1 MLSPAMVAI
10 NNICLLFYD
19 RTAHKP
25 TPYSSATTAENIVL
39 EEMTV
44 QPCITAALLSNL
56 LNGLCIELLSN
67 VLAIRILNLI
77 IFI

>member
-1 MLSPAMVAI
+1 MVAI

-19 RTAHKP
+19 RTAHKH
-25 TPYSSATTAENIVL
+25 TLYSSANTAENIVL

-67 VLAIRILNLI
+67 VLAIRILKLI